1 MLPTTRSKLE
11 LPRLIVTD
19 KVGDV
24 QLRFDVIAFECTLL
38 MQHI

>member
-1 MLPTTRSKLE
+1 MLPTTRSNLV

-24 QLRFDVIAFECTLL
+24 QLKFDVIPFKCTLL